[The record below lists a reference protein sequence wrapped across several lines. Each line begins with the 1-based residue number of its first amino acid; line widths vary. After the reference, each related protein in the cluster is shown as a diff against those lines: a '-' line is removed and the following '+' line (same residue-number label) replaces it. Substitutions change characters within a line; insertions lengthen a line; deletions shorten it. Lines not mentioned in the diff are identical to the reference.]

1 MRCEGLLQGRDKGD
15 RGGGGGWW
23 GWGRGEWRGGLL
35 QVVARR
41 GGAGATGSRGRAV
54 GRASLR
60 LGAYVSQEAAS
71 ARRCVGVI
79 VYSMC
84 HGSAW
89 HAYSMC
95 QGSAWHAYSMCQGS
109 AWHAYSMCHGSAW
122 HAYSMCQGSAWH
134 ALEASAKLCCTPRP
148 VVRVWVRV
156 RVRVRVRAIG
166 LGIVLELAL

>member
-95 QGSAWHAYSMCQGS
+95 QGSAWHA
-109 AWHAYSMCHGSAW
+109 
-122 HAYSMCQGSAWH
+122 
-134 ALEASAKLCCTPRP
+134 LEASAKLCCTPRP

>member
-1 MRCEGLLQGRDKGD
+1 
-15 RGGGGGWW
+15 
-23 GWGRGEWRGGLL
+23 
-35 QVVARR
+35 VVARR

-95 QGSAWHAYSMCQGS
+95 QGSAWHA
-109 AWHAYSMCHGSAW
+109 
-122 HAYSMCQGSAWH
+122 
-134 ALEASAKLCCTPRP
+134 LEASAKLCCTPRP

>member
-15 RGGGGGWW
+15 RGEGGGWW

-95 QGSAWHAYSMCQGS
+95 QGSAWHA
-109 AWHAYSMCHGSAW
+109 
-122 HAYSMCQGSAWH
+122 
-134 ALEASAKLCCTPRP
+134 LEASAKLCCTPRP